1 MATPEQLSPA
11 ILAIDRAEVAGRLE
25 RTRRTMAAAG
35 YSALLVLGRSFY
47 ERPGDLA
54 YLTNHFPPFPT
65 APFLP
70 GRRGTGHAA
79 LVLPAAAA
87 PVLIVDHP
95 SVHRPL
101 VPIDDIRPNPDVIG
115 GVIEALLA
123 LPGLRRLAV
132 AGSDLLPWPAAQDL
146 AAALPQVALVAAD
159 ALVRRQRAIKSAAE
173 IMLLQ
178 RAATVAEAGLRAA
191 VAAIEP
197 GVSERA
203 VCAAGTSAC
212 LLAGADFVRYFRVHS
227 GPYSSWGSRWPQAT
241 DRTLLDG
248 DIVALDAIGAV
259 AGYAFD
265 VNRTAV
271 CGRPASEQRRLLEAG
286 LAASAAAVAAVA
298 AGVPIAEVAA
308 AGRRVIA
315 AAGFGA
321 YASASTGHGIG
332 LETVE
337 APMLGTGAG
346 DLEEGMVICVEPGIF
361 RPGLGGCSTEQ
372 MVAVTAHGAQA
383 LTTLTGRLWAD

>member
-1 MATPEQLSPA
+1 MATEELSPA
-11 ILAIDRAEVAGRLE
+11 SLAIDRGEVAGRLA
-25 RTRRTMAAAG
+25 RTRQAVVGAG
-35 YSALLVLGRSFY
+35 YDALLVLGRSFY

-70 GRRGTGHAA
+70 GRRGTGHGA
-79 LVLPAAAA
+79 LVLPGGAA
-87 PVLIVDHP
+87 PVLVVDHP
-95 SVHRPL
+95 SVHRSL

-115 GVIEALLA
+115 GVIEALRA
-123 LPGLRRLAV
+123 LPDLRRLAI

-146 AAALPQVALVAAD
+146 AAAFPQTTLVAAD

-173 IMLLQ
+173 VVLLQ
-178 RAATVAEAGLRAA
+178 RAARVAEAGLEAA
-191 VAAIEP
+191 VAAIGP

-203 VCAAGTSAC
+203 ICAAGTNAC

-227 GPYSSWGSRWPQAT
+227 GPYSAWGSRWPQAT
-241 DRTLLDG
+241 DRTIAGG

-271 CGRPASEQRRLLEAG
+271 CGRPTADQRRMLEAG
-286 LAASAAAVAAVA
+286 LAASDAAVAAVGV
-298 AGVPIAEVAA
+298 GVPVNEVIA
-308 AGRRVIA
+308 AGRRPIEQ
-315 AAGFGA
+315 AGFGA
-321 YASASTGHGIG
+321 SASASTGHGIG

-337 APMLGTGAG
+337 APMLTPGTGH
-346 DLEEGMVICVEPGIF
+346 LEEGMVLCVEPGIF
-361 RPGLGGCSTEQ
+361 RAGLGGCSTEH
-372 MVAVTAHGAQA
+372 MVVVTAGGAQA
-383 LTTLTGRLWAD
+383 LTTLTGRLWND